1 MMNDIVLL
9 RRSFIGG
16 LATSLSGLITV
27 KAATL
32 VAEPMTLARACEVL
46 TEFRH
51 KDCQWEVGQ
60 RTSSIPSY
68 AIGFMLRRDLASF
81 AMPEFEVIAIAE
93 KYEREGL

>member
-1 MMNDIVLL
+1 MNDLVLP

-32 VAEPMTLARACEVL
+32 VSEPMTLSMACEIL
-46 TEFRH
+46 TKFRH
-51 KDCQWEVGQ
+51 KDCQWESGQ

-68 AIGFMLRRDLASF
+68 AVGFMLRRDLASF
-81 AMPEFEVIAIAE
+81 AMQEFEAIAIAE
-93 KYEREGL
+93 KYEREGLE